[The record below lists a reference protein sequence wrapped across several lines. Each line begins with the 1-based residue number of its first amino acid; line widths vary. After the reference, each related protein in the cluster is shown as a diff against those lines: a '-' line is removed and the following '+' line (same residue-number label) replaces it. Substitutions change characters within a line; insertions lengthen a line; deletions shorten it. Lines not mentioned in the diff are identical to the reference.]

1 MAKFKRKGKFPTW
14 NVRGCEHISLR
25 KNSNFKDLTNTT
37 SKILRQTDCV
47 LMFRYFC
54 NVLYF
59 IKMMSGCV

>member
-1 MAKFKRKGKFPTW
+1 MAKFNGMFGVANTFP
-14 NVRGCEHISLR
+14 LR

-54 NVLYF
+54 NALYF
-59 IKMMSGCV
+59 IKIMSGCV